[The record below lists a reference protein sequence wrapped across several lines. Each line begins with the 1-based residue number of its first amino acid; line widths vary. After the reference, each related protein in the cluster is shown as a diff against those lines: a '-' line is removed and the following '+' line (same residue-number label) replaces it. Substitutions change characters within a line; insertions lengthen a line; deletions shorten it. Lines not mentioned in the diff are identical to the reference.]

1 MTLPEFSVRQMVL
14 VNVLFVVCL
23 VGGWNALQ
31 LTEVEY
37 YHDVTLNEVIIAT
50 RWDGASAEEIER
62 LVTTTIEEKLRTVND
77 VDEMRSSSQSNV
89 SMIAIDFDET
99 LNQTEYESAV
109 NDVRGALD
117 QVQDLPLDAEE
128 PVLREIITA
137 EVNPVVFIAVSDVGE
152 VGELAIRDLA
162 QEIESRI
169 RDLPGVSSVEIRG
182 LQEREVRVLID
193 RKRAGLY
200 GLTVSDIAERIRRQ
214 NQNLPAGTFRDSSGE
229 ATLRALGDYSS
240 VEEILDTVISEEESG
255 SRIRLRDVAR
265 VERGLEKPIFET
277 RYMGRPASIISVGK
291 KDKTDVREL
300 VARVDTFLKEFGPL
314 VPDGIEVTKTLDTSE
329 FVTPRIAVLLN
340 NLATGMVFV
349 MALLWFT
356 IGFRN
361 SLLTIIAIPFSFLT
375 AILFFPILDISINSN
390 TLVGMLLVSGML
402 VDDAIIVLE
411 NIYRRIEEGE
421 ELRSAVVNGANEVLW
436 PVVTAVLTTIAAFAP
451 LLLIGGTGGK
461 FISVLPKCVVVCLI
475 ASLFE
480 CLVILPAHY
489 LDFGSRTGT
498 RVRHSGTTPLQRI
511 LSFFKGLRTGMD
523 RGFELLRGL
532 YLRALQPVLTN
543 RAAFSILFVSLLFAT
558 FAGSQH
564 LQVELFP
571 GEFSTLDVN
580 LETPPSFSLDR
591 TSAMTEMIEER
602 ILAMPKEDIQDFNTV
617 VGMSVDLNYDR
628 IVAPNLAL
636 TTIAIPQSNRNQM
649 EPERVLQRVR
659 DNLAEFAALH
669 PDDVVSL
676 RVESQ
681 RNGPPV
687 GRPVEVRVQ
696 SEDFAI
702 NKTIADELK
711 VYLATIPGV
720 SGIDDNL
727 KEGPREIRLRIDD
740 ERAGP
745 FGLTFEDLAHALR
758 AANNGVVTSSFRSPT
773 AVEDDDIRV
782 LLEPE
787 QRDRILDLLEIEV
800 RSKDGRL
807 IRLSDVAELETSK
820 GYLAYRRV
828 DGKRSVTV
836 FADVDDDLAT
846 SISVGRNLEARF
858 ADIRA
863 RYPQVDLIY
872 GGEYLETNEALAN
885 TLAAFPVALLA
896 IYMLLATLFRSYLQ
910 PFIVLTSVPIGFAGI
925 VFGIGALDYNVS
937 FSLLYA
943 SVGLTGVVV
952 NDALVL
958 VDFINRARRNGMPML
973 EAVAQAGAQRLRP
986 VILTTMTTVAA
997 LLPMAFGLLGS
1008 SKSYGPFAAAIVFG
1022 LLFAMFGTLFV
1033 IPLSYAILS
1042 NLDERGSR
1050 LADALRSRRASSQ
1063 ASKSLPA

>member
-37 YHDVTLNEVIIAT
+37 FHDVTLNQVVIT
-50 RWDGASAEEIER
+50 TLWTGASAEEVER
-62 LVTTTIEEKLRTVND
+62 LVTTKIEEELLTVTD
-77 VDEMRSSSQSNV
+77 VDEMRSSSQSNL
-89 SMIAIDFDET
+89 SMISIDIEET
-99 LNQTEYESAV
+99 LGQTEYESVV
-109 NDVRGALD
+109 NKIRGALD

-128 PVLREIITA
+128 PTLREIITA
-137 EVNPVVFIAVSDVGE
+137 DVSPVIFIAITDVGG

-162 QEIESRI
+162 QEIKSRA
-169 RDLPGVSSVEIRG
+169 RDIPGISTVEIRG
-182 LQEREVRVLID
+182 LQDREVRVLVD

-200 GLTVSDIAERIRRQ
+200 GLTVDDIADRVRRQ
-214 NQNLPAGTFRDSSGE
+214 NQNLPAGTFQDQQGE
-229 ATLRALGDYSS
+229 ATLRAIGDYSS
-240 VEEILDTVISEEESG
+240 VEEILDTVVSEDDSR
-255 SRIRLRDVAR
+255 SRIRLRDIAR
-265 VERGLEKPIFET
+265 VERGLEKPIFST
-277 RYMGRPASIISVGK
+277 RYNGRPATIISVGK
-291 KDKTDVREL
+291 KDKTDVRTL
-300 VARVDTFLKEFGPL
+300 VGRVETFLEDFEPL
-314 VPDGIEVTKTLDTSE
+314 VPDGIRVSTTLNSSD

-340 NLATGMVFV
+340 NLATGMLFV

-375 AILFFPILDISINSN
+375 AIMFFPILDISINSN

-421 ELRSAVVNGANEVLW
+421 ELRSAVINGANEVLW
-436 PVVTAVLTTIAAFAP
+436 PVVTAVLTTISAFAP
-451 LLLIGGTGGK
+451 LLLIEGTAGK

-489 LDFGSRTGT
+489 LDFGSRGGT
-498 RVRHSGTTPLQRI
+498 KARPSGTTPWHRLAAI
-511 LSFFKGLRTGMD
+511 FEGLRTGMD
-523 RGFELLRGL
+523 RGFDNLRAV
-532 YLRALQPVLTN
+532 YLRALRPILKH
-543 RAAFSILFVSLLFAT
+543 RPAFSVLFVALLFAT
-558 FAGSQH
+558 YAGSQH
-564 LQVELFP
+564 LKFELFP

-580 LETPPSFSLDR
+580 LETPPHFSLER
-591 TSAMTEMIEER
+591 TSAIVEMIEER
-602 ILAMPKEDIQDFNTV
+602 ILVMPKEDILDFNTV

-628 IVAPNLAL
+628 IIAPNLAII
-636 TTIAIPQSNRNQM
+636 TIAIPQSERNQLA
-649 EPERVLQRVR
+649 PEKVLKRVKASF
-659 DNLAEFAALH
+659 DEFAALY
-669 PDDVVSL
+669 PDEVVSL

-681 RNGPPV
+681 RNGPPI
-687 GRPVEVRVQ
+687 GRPVEVRIQ

-702 NKTIADELK
+702 NKAIADELK
-711 VYLATIPGV
+711 ADLATIPGV
-720 SGIDDNL
+720 FGIDDNL

-745 FGLTFEDLAHALR
+745 YGLTFEDLARALR
-758 AANNGVVTSSFRSPT
+758 AANDGVVSSSFRSPS

-787 QRDRILDLLEIEV
+787 QRDRILDLLEVEV
-800 RSKDGRL
+800 RASTGQL
-807 IRLSDVAELETSK
+807 IRLSDVAQLEAST

-828 DGKRSVTV
+828 DGKRAVTV

-846 SISVGRNLEARF
+846 SVSVGRNLEARF

-872 GGEYLETNEALAN
+872 GGEFQETNEALAN
-885 TLAAFPVALLA
+885 TLAAFPVALLL

-910 PFIVLTSVPIGFAGI
+910 PFIVLTSIPLGFAGI
-925 VFGIGALDYNVS
+925 VFGVGALQYTIS

-943 SVGLTGVVV
+943 SVGLAGVVV

-1008 SKSYGPFAAAIVFG
+1008 SKSYGPFAAAIAFG

-1033 IPLSYAILS
+1033 IPLSYATLS
-1042 NLDERGSR
+1042 KGEERARRLFANLRAGRNS
-1050 LADALRSRRASSQ
+1050 SRASAEIQS
-1063 ASKSLPA
+1063 